1 MEGEENPFTR
11 VNVPRFF
18 LFVCFFPPEITFT
31 EELHT
36 CIMSHSIHSYFPH
49 CACMCVLVCKG
60 VIYADQTHVAQGA
73 LLNGGINKKASGAS
87 VGRREKWSNLL
98 LS

>member
-1 MEGEENPFTR
+1 MYYVPFNT
-11 VNVPRFF
+11 FI
-18 LFVCFFPPEITFT
+18 FPT
-31 EELHT
+31 L
-36 CIMSHSIHSYFPH
+36 CVYV
-49 CACMCVLVCKG
+49 CVLVCKG

-87 VGRREKWSNLL
+87 VGRCEKWSNLL